1 MRWLGIP
8 VREGRSDLLAQ
19 WGLMQDRYQLI
30 FVLISTFVF
39 CSSAMVFAQQGSP
52 TPSDSKSQNQAKL
65 CAFLADAN
73 RNDTALPYCERAVK
87 DSPTAENLYLL
98 ATVQSDLG
106 RLTPSMDNY
115 RRSIGANSSFV
126 QAYVGLARVYMRQ
139 YLLSENKA
147 TAGTLLDQALNTLKE
162 AERVSPK
169 YAPIS
174 ATRGLIYAYQGK
186 NDQAV
191 DAFNKSLT
199 LKEDATV
206 RATLADTYIRQQRW
220 DDAIKN
226 YEQAIQT
233 APNDAALRV
242 KYASLL
248 LLRGNVDQAILHL
261 DHAVDVRPGN
271 AEAWLRRGDAYYE
284 KKDWTQAGL
293 SYQQTVALSPVSYPD
308 AYLGLGQVFIEIKD
322 FSKARYNFTKAV
334 ALDDGNPTYRFW
346 LCRANELMGDK
357 NGAKIQC
364 EKALQLRPDFA
375 QAKEVL
381 DRLR

>member
-1 MRWLGIP
+1 M
-8 VREGRSDLLAQ
+8 
-19 WGLMQDRYQLI
+19 
-30 FVLISTFVF
+30 STFVI
-39 CSSAMVFAQQGSP
+39 CSGAVVLAQQNSNSP
-52 TPSDSKSQNQAKL
+52 TDPKSQNQAKL
-65 CAFLADAN
+65 CAVLSDAG

-87 DSPTAENLYLL
+87 DTPSAENLYLL
-98 ATVQSDLG
+98 ATVQADLG

-126 QAYVGLARVYMRQ
+126 QSYVGLARVYMRQ
-139 YLLSENKA
+139 YLLAENKTSSSA
-147 TAGTLLDQALNTLKE
+147 LLDQALNTLRE

-169 YAPIS
+169 YASIF
-174 ATRGLIYAYQGK
+174 ATKGIVYAYQTK
-186 NDQAV
+186 YDQAI
-191 DAFNKSLT
+191 DALNKSLSI
-199 LKEDATV
+199 KEDATV
-206 RATLADTYIRQQRW
+206 RATLADIYIRQQRW
-220 DDAIKN
+220 DDAVKN
-226 YEQAIQT
+226 YEQAIQN

-242 KYASLL
+242 KYGSLL
-248 LLRGNVDQAILHL
+248 LLRGSVEQAIVHL
-261 DHAVDVRPGN
+261 DHAVDIRPGN
-271 AEAWLRRGDAYYE
+271 AEAWLKRGDAYYE

-308 AYLGLGQVFIEIKD
+308 AYMGLGQVFVEMKD

-346 LCRANELMGDK
+346 LCRANELIGDK